1 MKYEQTE
8 SNSVE
13 TGQYIMPKSVI
24 NVIHH
29 INKLKEEKYM
39 IILVSA
45 EKNIWWK
52 NSTYILIKNAN

>member
-45 EKNIWWK
+45 EKNI
-52 NSTYILIKNAN
+52 